1 MEHFELAIYYNDS
14 YECIRFKDI
23 YERMANIIYINKDPR
38 RKIDKV
44 EILSRIYNIFK
55 DKIQAVLRTT
65 NKFLITELIKE

>member
-1 MEHFELAIYYNDS
+1 MAEQKKLIFYSGFDEG
-14 YECIRFKDI
+14 FKDI